1 MEIPYP
7 GGPQIDQYAKTG
19 NPLAFPFKI
28 SNMKGYNFSFSGLK
42 TGILYFLRQKVEEN
56 PHFIQENLNDICA
69 SVQHTIVTILL
80 KKLTKAVKDYK
91 ISEVAIAGGVSANS
105 ELRKQL
111 KAKEA
116 DGWKVH
122 LPKFEYCTDNGAMI
136 AIAGKFLFD
145 AQQFGELKNTPS
157 PRLKF

>member
-1 MEIPYP
+1 MHHVNQNYFCF
-7 GGPQIDQYAKTG
+7 IDD
-19 NPLAFPFKI
+19 F
-28 SNMKGYNFSFSGLK
+28 
-42 TGILYFLRQKVEEN
+42 R
-56 PHFIQENLNDICA
+56 ENLINNLSRNKFVI
-69 SVQHTIVTILL
+69 
-80 KKLTKAVKDYK
+80 
-91 ISEVAIAGGVSANS
+91 
-105 ELRKQL
+105 KQL

-145 AQQFGELKNTPS
+145 AQQFGELKNPPS